1 MDSIVF
7 QDSPFALYL
16 EGDGGANNNEWKPTG
31 TTQLDPPPSIS
42 SFAPQG
48 PPNRPRK
55 FRRKPPRLL
64 NLDKLTSKGT
74 VAQFHDAC
82 SRAINSRLSWAEN
95 GRFLEKFRY
104 TIIASQLLNNVPN
117 STVYMRQHAAQNLDV
132 GQQDLNTDTE
142 VVQFTWP
149 GLALTAL
156 TAFTFAWLVQWTK
169 AIAQSTS
176 QGWPIVLAPTTVVAT
191 CFLLYVH
198 FRQQWLHWLRNQAV
212 QNASALVASAQD
224 LQVAAS
230 TTINLVQ
237 EIELVCRGY
246 RISSPLPPITRTEEQ
261 GQVRRCESLR
271 RSLQR
276 IFASLPSLYYEAY
289 EEMKGLAVAT
299 DLEKYYD
306 MYEITR
312 TDMLE
317 VESLKD
323 TESLHS
329 GEETLLSFK
338 VGLQKLHLARKLFLC
353 SILALSADGGRTDVA
368 KWTTA
373 TKTMNTLSKQ
383 TSKATQTLDEVLEA
397 ESGQQGHLQS
407 LDGATTTAPAEL
419 SVPATPKCP
428 LTPGRERLRRQTRKL
443 SSLSHGIRGLQARI
457 HILREDVEKL
467 AGNSAHSSA
476 LMTARYDSVGVEIKE
491 LLDEWQEGHA
501 AFANTV
507 DSSSS
512 RLSLPAGSKT
522 TPSSPTISLGGLT
535 AVDGSPPD
543 TFRALAGDGQCHQIS
558 SNTAFSSTG
567 EEVFE
572 AVALPRQQSTLSREE
587 RVTKM
592 KEDRI
597 RQAMMKTQ
605 AQASTHMLKEL
616 ETVIKMRPRGRTTG
630 RISSV

>member
-246 RISSPLPPITRTEEQ
+246 RM
-261 GQVRRCESLR
+261 RCESLR